1 MRRCSQIAGM
11 LCCFAAVPFAIAAGA
26 QTQRDGGIGVD
37 GQGREVLE
45 SIHVP
50 PIPHAPFSLTLETE
64 WTRPLLQ
71 GGTFTVVNSR
81 PIKRDGNGR
90 IYEERW
96 LLMPKGGNMRPQM
109 SYLQIYD
116 PAAQTFLECS
126 VRAHLCELRDW
137 PKTTTTG
144 ESPIRTDSGPLPGG
158 RGFRTREDLGSDTV
172 AGIPVHA
179 YRDTIV
185 TNPGTLGNDK
195 PMTYVRDLRYSKE
208 LGFNL
213 QSVLQTP
220 AVGEQRFA
228 VTEITTSE
236 PEPRYFQP
244 PEGYRIVDKRG
255 GTGQP

>member
-1 MRRCSQIAGM
+1 MNRTGSQAFSL
-11 LCCFAAVPFAIAAGA
+11 LCCAVALPLVSLA

-50 PIPHAPFSLTLETE
+50 PIPHAPFSLMLATE
-64 WTRPLLQ
+64 WTRPLMQ

-81 PIKRDGNGR
+81 PIRRDGNGR

-96 LLMPKGGNMRPQM
+96 LLMPKDGNIRPQM
-109 SYLQIYD
+109 SYIQIYD
-116 PAAQTFLECS
+116 PATETFLECS
-126 VRAHLCELRDW
+126 VRAHVCELRDW
-137 PKTTTTG
+137 PKTTTKG
-144 ESPIRTDSGPLPGG
+144 ETPIKTEAGPLPDG
-158 RGFRTREDLGSDTV
+158 RGYRTREDLGSDTV

-179 YRDTIV
+179 YRDTTV
-185 TNPGTLGNDK
+185 MNPGTLGNDK

-213 QSVLQTP
+213 KSVLQTP
-220 AVGEQRFA
+220 SVGEQRFT

-244 PEGYRIVDKRG
+244 PEGYRIVDKRSA
-255 GTGQP
+255 GQP

>member
-1 MRRCSQIAGM
+1 MNVSLRQNAGLVCCACFVA
-11 LCCFAAVPFAIAAGA
+11 LCGA
-26 QTQRDGGIGVD
+26 QTQRDGGIGLD

-50 PIPHAPFSLTLETE
+50 PIPHAPFSLTLTAE
-64 WTRPLLQ
+64 WTRPTLQ

-81 PIKRDGNGR
+81 PIKRDSSGH

-96 LLMPKGGNMRPQM
+96 TLVPKGSNMRSQRT
-109 SYLQIYD
+109 YIQVYD
-116 PAAQTFLECS
+116 PTAETFLECS
-126 VRAHLCELRDW
+126 VRAHVCELRDW
-137 PKTTTTG
+137 KKTSTSG
-144 ESPIRTDSGPLPGG
+144 ETPIRTESGPLPDG

-179 YRDTIV
+179 YRDTTV
-185 TNPGTLGNDK
+185 MNPGTLGNDK

-213 QSVLQTP
+213 RSVLQTP
-220 AVGEQRFA
+220 SVGEQRFA

-236 PEPRYFQP
+236 PEARFFQP
-244 PEGYRIVDKRG
+244 PEDYRIVDKRN
-255 GTGQP
+255 TTTEP

>member
-1 MRRCSQIAGM
+1 M
-11 LCCFAAVPFAIAAGA
+11 LCCLAALCSLTSAVA

-50 PIPHAPFSLTLETE
+50 PIPHAPFSLTLATE

-81 PIKRDGNGR
+81 PIKRDSNGR

-96 LLMPKGGNMRPQM
+96 LLMPKGSNARPQM
-109 SYLQIYD
+109 SYIQIYD
-116 PAAQTFLECS
+116 PAAETFLECS
-126 VRAHLCELRDW
+126 VHAHVCELRNW
-137 PKTTTTG
+137 PRTTTTG
-144 ESPIRTDSGPLPGG
+144 ETPIKTESGPLPGG
-158 RGFRTREDLGSDTV
+158 RGYRSREDLGSDTV

-185 TNPGTLGNDK
+185 MNPGTMGNDK
-195 PMTYVRDLRYSKE
+195 PMTYVRDLRYSQQ

-213 QSVLQTP
+213 TSVLQTP
-220 AVGEQRFA
+220 AVGEQRFT
-228 VTEITTSE
+228 VTEITTTE
-236 PEPRYFQP
+236 PEARFFNP
-244 PEGYRIVDKRG
+244 PEGYRIEDKRS
-255 GTGQP
+255 TAPQP